1 MPLAAALVLAALL
14 PQDAPPPAA
23 KPSPR
28 PAADAAAAAGAP
40 SAIAAGQAAF
50 RKRHFKAAQ
59 ADFEKALA
67 ADPQSAAAAFYLGYT
82 HYKIAEPTKRLTAD
96 KQQAKELFAKAFALD
111 PAFTPDWGRPAAGD
125 APAGE
130 PAHKKARSKPQP

>member
-28 PAADAAAAAGAP
+28 PAADAAAAADAP

-50 RKRHFKAAQ
+50 KKRHFKAAQ
-59 ADFEKALA
+59 ADFEKAMA

-111 PAFTPDWGRPAAGD
+111 PAFTPDWGRPVAGE

>member
-1 MPLAAALVLAALL
+1 MLAAALVLAAFL

-23 KPSPR
+23 KPRPR
-28 PAADAAAAAGAP
+28 PAADAPAAAADAP

-50 RKRHFKAAQ
+50 KKRHFKAAQ

-111 PAFTPDWGRPAAGD
+111 PGFAPDWGRPAASE

-130 PAHKKARSKPQP
+130 PAPKPRPKP